1 MGHLRLYR
9 LVSVGSPASSTFRPV
24 DAKDGEV
31 LYDIWGDA
39 VNTAS
44 HMESHGVPGK
54 IQLTRATYELIK
66 GDFECSPRGV
76 VEVKGKGPMETWFLE
91 GVAT

>member
-1 MGHLRLYR
+1 M
-9 LVSVGSPASSTFRPV
+9 
-24 DAKDGEV
+24 
-31 LYDIWGDA
+31 
-39 VNTAS
+39 NTAS